1 MRFFTIDYS
10 SFGLTHSG
18 RLVIQAVIALCI
30 ALSIGSQA
38 QQQAPDWEFKVQN
51 RVDALIAKNGSGTDS
66 DLQERLLQMVE
77 EDQAVRNKL
86 FQASPDTE
94 KEIQQSLEDMDR
106 KLTAE
111 LKGIVREHGWPTIR
125 LVGIKA
131 SQAAETILNHS
142 PDHDFQ
148 QELIPKLIEMV
159 EQDEILGHD
168 LVHIIDKVLLS
179 EGKPQLFGTVFRF
192 EGEFMIMEPVQD
204 PEHLDELRARYLLP
218 PMKEYIKM
226 MQDFYH
232 KKLK

>member
-1 MRFFTIDYS
+1 MNIFACVMAHS
-10 SFGLTHSG
+10 S
-18 RLVIQAVIALCI
+18 RRVIQATI
-30 ALSIGSQA
+30 ALSVAFGFGSQA
-38 QQQAPDWEFKVQN
+38 QQQIPDWEAEVQK
-51 RVDALIAKNGSGTDS
+51 RVDALIRKNGPGTDL
-66 DLQERLLQMVE
+66 DLQKRLLQMVE

-86 FQASPDTE
+86 FQASPDKE
-94 KEIQQSLEDMDR
+94 KEIQQSLEAMDR

-111 LKGIVREHGWPTIR
+111 LKGIVQEHGWPTIR

-142 PDHDFQ
+142 PDHGFQ
-148 QELIPKLIEMV
+148 RELIPKLIGMV

-168 LVHIIDKVLLS
+168 LAHIIDKVMLS

-204 PEHLDELRARYLLP
+204 PEHLDERRARYVLP
-218 PMKEYIKM
+218 PMKEYLKM
-226 MQDFYH
+226 MQSFYH